1 MKNFYEKDKV
11 FSEIK
16 RITEQV
22 SNAKNIIVD
31 VDDNELDKTAIE
43 LLNFLIDNGM
53 TFERAGGYWKNQS
66 YWYVKYNNEFV
77 CYILCPDPLCT
88 VSDPHTD
95 LIASFFALH
104 RCKTY
109 L

>member
-1 MKNFYEKDKV
+1 MNNFYEKDKV

-22 SNAKNIIVD
+22 PNAKNIIVD

-53 TFERAGGYWKNQS
+53 TFERAGGYWKNQF
-66 YWYVKYNNEFV
+66 YWYVRYNNEFV
-77 CYILCPDPLCT
+77 CYILFNGTGDEEK
-88 VSDPHTD
+88 
-95 LIASFFALH
+95 IFAVNHLD
-104 RCKTY
+104 R
-109 L
+109 